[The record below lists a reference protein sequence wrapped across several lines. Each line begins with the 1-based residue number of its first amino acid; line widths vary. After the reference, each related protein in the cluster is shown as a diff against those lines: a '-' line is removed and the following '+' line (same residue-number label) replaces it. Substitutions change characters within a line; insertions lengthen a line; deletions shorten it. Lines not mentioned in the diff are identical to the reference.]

1 MRGCFFC
8 NGLVITEY
16 YKIGGVFMNYN
27 MPESMYLGFAYVPNQ
42 KFEDIYDTKEALSNG
57 TIFKSLN
64 IPFEAYKNDPIMNP
78 FK

>member
-1 MRGCFFC
+1 
-8 NGLVITEY
+8 
-16 YKIGGVFMNYN
+16 MNYN

-42 KFEDIYDTKEALSNG
+42 KFENIYDTKEALSNG

-64 IPFEAYKNDPIMNP
+64 IPFEAYKNDPTMNP